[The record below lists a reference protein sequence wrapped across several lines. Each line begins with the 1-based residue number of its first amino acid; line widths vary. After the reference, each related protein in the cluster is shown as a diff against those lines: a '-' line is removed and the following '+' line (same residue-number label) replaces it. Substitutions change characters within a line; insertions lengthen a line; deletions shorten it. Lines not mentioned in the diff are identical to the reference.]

1 MDTFTTPPGRTP
13 PRTAELLD
21 AVMAAWGR
29 DTARV
34 DLLLEELTDR
44 HQAAAPA
51 IEHRLAATIGNLWS
65 RGWAPADVVHLAE
78 RALTRRHADV
88 AAEHVVADGN
98 RRMTHGQALHP
109 RWRRQLVDLDDR
121 SAASGTASATRLHR
135 EIELLCVL
143 TRLPDVPPT
152 MPAPGQ
158 AWSEAPPDSSVDAG
172 LLARV
177 RALLAKAEST
187 EFEPE
192 AHAFTAKAQQLMAR
206 HAIDEALLHST
217 GDVGAPAAR
226 RIHLTD
232 PYASAKVSLLAEVAG
247 ANRCRVVYTRSFG
260 WVTAFGYDADLDTL
274 EVLATSLLTQA
285 TTAMVRHGEQRDFA
299 GRSRTRSF
307 RHAFLLGFA
316 QRIGERLDAA
326 AEEQVAETAGIDDRL
341 LPVLAARDVEV
352 RTAVAEAFPDLGR
365 HTTSVTNG
373 AGWAAGRVAG
383 EHADLA
389 TTRPA
394 RLR

>member
-1 MDTFTTPPGRTP
+1 M
-13 PRTAELLD
+13 
-21 AVMAAWGR
+21 
-29 DTARV
+29 
-34 DLLLEELTDR
+34 
-44 HQAAAPA
+44 
-51 IEHRLAATIGNLWS
+51 
-65 RGWAPADVVHLAE
+65 
-78 RALTRRHADV
+78 
-88 AAEHVVADGN
+88 
-98 RRMTHGQALHP
+98 
-109 RWRRQLVDLDDR
+109 
-121 SAASGTASATRLHR
+121 
-135 EIELLCVL
+135 
-143 TRLPDVPPT
+143 
-152 MPAPGQ
+152 
-158 AWSEAPPDSSVDAG
+158 
-172 LLARV
+172 
-177 RALLAKAEST
+177 
-187 EFEPE
+187 
-192 AHAFTAKAQQLMAR
+192 
-206 HAIDEALLHST
+206 
-217 GDVGAPAAR
+217 
-226 RIHLTD
+226 
-232 PYASAKVSLLAEVAG
+232 SLLAEVAG